1 MLFTLLAIPSSLK
14 FYQVL
19 GPRGSGEDAGSG
31 EKGAVPNAGEVL
43 GQPQVFSHWFFFP
56 TSSPFCLLGLT
67 LRCDILAPEFP
78 AHAGGRSGTL
88 HISTDTHTATLGLF
102 QGI

>member
-19 GPRGSGEDAGSG
+19 GPRGSGEVADSG

-43 GQPQVFSHWFFFP
+43 GQPQVFSHWFFSHFLP
-56 TSSPFCLLGLT
+56 ILL
-67 LRCDILAPEFP
+67 
-78 AHAGGRSGTL
+78 SWVN
-88 HISTDTHTATLGLF
+88 S
-102 QGI
+102 QV